1 MCISGYRVQIQT
13 FWKLCTLSEPLKR
26 ERLLQQPYGMCVQPA
41 PAFTAPKEMWL
52 GFGAD
57 ICAPEGFRNQGLK
70 EREQKS
76 FQVVFDAVAVL
87 LVMRKRPGWHIA
99 CDFRRNMLHFQLLM

>member
-26 ERLLQQPYGMCVQPA
+26 ERVLQPYGVCVQPA

-87 LVMRKRPGWHIA
+87 LVMRKKTWVA
-99 CDFRRNMLHFQLLM
+99 YCL